1 MSPVCGGTK
10 THSRLFVR
18 RMVVSPCLGVC
29 VCVSVCACSW
39 TSCFFFAQQSRTATR
54 ARKQCFRQNKRSR
67 QESQTPSYPMALVL
81 RRFFSGSVARATAP
95 ASLIKLHPV
104 SQLKQRQLP
113 TYVGQSNSIVKS
125 LVWTTPPS
133 NVLIVKKPWHSKVL
147 DAAITFIKH
156 LHANYPSVNIIVVPE
171 VAEELNSIER
181 KSSDPDTP
189 IGIYTGPLNEIISK
203 TDLIVSLGGDGTIL
217 RGVSLFSNTTVPP
230 VLSFSLGT
238 LGFLLPFDFNN
249 YAEAFKQMFESR
261 SSILKR
267 ERIECHIVKASP
279 QSEAL
284 NQQRKDLETSYQNT
298 RSLNAQEEVER
309 LKRLSAAMDA
319 PFDNL
324 TVSSELEALKK
335 LKIHAMN
342 DIVLHRG
349 SLPGLVNLDVYIN
362 GNLLTR
368 TTADGL
374 IFATPTG
381 STAYSL
387 SAGGS
392 IVHPVVKC
400 ILLTPICPRSLS
412 FRPLILPLNSHILIK
427 VIGKE
432 NVKIDYTKCN
442 AKLSIDGI
450 PQLKMVPG
458 DEIHIIS
465 ESVSRLNSVN
475 DDEDDIASGTTA
487 DAPDCVNAST
497 TVSKESKTKSLGRRR
512 GVQKRTAE
520 RSGVWCVVQSKGDWV
535 NGINGML
542 GFNLGFKSSKSNK

>member
-1 MSPVCGGTK
+1 MT
-10 THSRLFVR
+10 
-18 RMVVSPCLGVC
+18 
-29 VCVSVCACSW
+29 
-39 TSCFFFAQQSRTATR
+39 
-54 ARKQCFRQNKRSR
+54 
-67 QESQTPSYPMALVL
+67 LVL
-81 RRFFSGSVARATAP
+81 RRFFSVARAAADAAAAP
-95 ASLIKLHPV
+95 SLIKLHPV

-113 TYVGQSNSIVKS
+113 SYVGQPNSIVKS
-125 LVWTTPPS
+125 LIWTTPPS

-147 DAAITFIKH
+147 DAAITFIQH
-156 LHANYPSVNIIVVPE
+156 LHENYPSVNIIVVPE
-171 VAEELNSIER
+171 VAEELNAIEQTDTRQGAPAAASADGADKQPISIF
-181 KSSDPDTP
+181 
-189 IGIYTGPLNEIISK
+189 TGPLDDIISR

-249 YAEAFKQMFESR
+249 YADAFKQVFESR

-267 ERIECHIVKASP
+267 ERIECHIVKSNPDSADLS
-279 QSEAL
+279 
-284 NQQRKDLETSYQNT
+284 QQRKDLETSYQNT

-309 LKRLSAAMDA
+309 LKRLCAAMDA
-319 PFDNL
+319 PFDKL
-324 TVSSELEALKK
+324 TVSSELKSLKK

-362 GNLLTR
+362 GNFLTR

-400 ILLTPICPRSLS
+400 IMLTPICPRSLS

-432 NVKIDYTKCN
+432 NVKIDYSKCN

-465 ESVSRLNSVN
+465 ESVSRLNTVN
-475 DDEDDIASGTTA
+475 DEDDDVASAATISPPTVDDSPDTATTGK
-487 DAPDCVNAST
+487 DVP
-497 TVSKESKTKSLGRRR
+497 SKVKIVGRRSP
-512 GVQKRTAE
+512 KRTSE

-542 GFNLGFKSSKSNK
+542 GFNLGFKSSKSDK